1 MKGFKRCHNG
11 HFFKEDLD
19 SCPYCPKSGDA
30 GATQISGLSD
40 KTQIS
45 GMNTQHMS
53 NDPGKTQLFGAGNPS
68 QSTQVFGAGKGEGN
82 KGRDLNR
89 TFIQGMESEGEDG
102 NANTEKPRATRMIT
116 GWVISYTLDS
126 MGLDFR
132 IYEGNNTIGRDP
144 ENTITISKDPAI
156 SGRHVT
162 ILYRKG
168 SFYIKD
174 EMTANGTYLNGEEME
189 IGKPYDLKDG
199 DDIRLGNTTTFKF
212 KSAI

>member
-1 MKGFKRCHNG
+1 MKGFKRCNNG

-19 SCPYCPKSGDA
+19 MCPYCPKTGDA
-30 GATQISGLSD
+30 GATQISGLGD

-45 GMNTQHMS
+45 GMNTQHMA
-53 NDPGKTQLFGAGNPS
+53 NDPGKTQVFGAGNPS
-68 QSTQVFGAGKGEGN
+68 QSTQVFGAGKGETN

-89 TFIQGMESEGEDG
+89 TFIQGMESENEGGESS
-102 NANTEKPRATRMIT
+102 TEKPRATRMIT
-116 GWVISYTLDS
+116 GWIISYSLDA

-162 ILYRKG
+162 ILHRKG
-168 SFYIKD
+168 NFYIKD

-212 KSAI
+212 KSAL